1 MAGEGGREQ
10 GAGFPLGSRERRKE
24 GGKLAGLGVFLRR
37 QEESLGNPVF
47 EGNGDRV
54 SAEGTREFPA
64 CRFPSEGHSNS
75 PGIPRPPPPRN
86 FTTPRPQAAGVK
98 QAWPRGHVLTRRGP
112 QAPGKRARPAGARGW
127 SSLAPRGPA
136 AFRRARA
143 HRPTEETLPV
153 TVRPDRHSPPTRP
166 LSLSLGQIANG
177 DLG

>member
-10 GAGFPLGSRERRKE
+10 GAGFLLGSRERRKE

-37 QEESLGNPVF
+37 QDESLGNPVF
-47 EGNGDRV
+47 EGNSDRV

-64 CRFPSEGHSNS
+64 RRFPSPKATVTLQGYQD
-75 PGIPRPPPPRN
+75 PLPPRN

-98 QAWPRGHVLTRRGP
+98 QAWFRGHVLTRRGP

-143 HRPTEETLPV
+143 HRPTEETPPV

-166 LSLSLGQIANG
+166 FP
-177 DLG
+177 